1 MLHLFYYLFRHP
13 QSIFSISLFRIL
25 QLILLVSSFRIQ
37 HSAFRNRLIFVE
49 LDGLLRTLVDAGPA
63 LDTLFGMDGVR
74 FVIFH
79 LINFTG
85 TDLNTVATTL
95 AYISIHYGIHIQNFK
110 FRITL
115 AF

>member
-1 MLHLFYYLFRHP
+1 
-13 QSIFSISLFRIL
+13 
-25 QLILLVSSFRIQ
+25 
-37 HSAFRNRLIFVE
+37 VE
-49 LDGLLRTLVDAGPA
+49 LDGLLWTLVDAGPA

-79 LINFTG
+79 LIDFTG

-110 FRITL
+110 LQISD
-115 AF
+115 

>member
-1 MLHLFYYLFRHP
+1 MAGSEMALP
-13 QSIFSISLFRIL
+13 
-25 QLILLVSSFRIQ
+25 LLLLGSNWRSQRD
-37 HSAFRNRLIFVE
+37 ADNLERLIFVE

-63 LDTLFGMDGVR
+63 LDTLFRMNGVR

-79 LINFTG
+79 LIDFTG
-85 TDLNTVATTL
+85 TDLNTVATTR
-95 AYISIHYGIHIQNFK
+95 AFISIHYGIHIQNFK

>member
-1 MLHLFYYLFRHP
+1 M
-13 QSIFSISLFRIL
+13 
-25 QLILLVSSFRIQ
+25 
-37 HSAFRNRLIFVE
+37 E

-74 FVIFH
+74 FVVFH
-79 LINFTG
+79 LIDFTG

-95 AYISIHYGIHIQNFK
+95 AYISIHYRIHIQNFK